1 MHGSF
6 MGSSLVVQKSG
17 LSQGV
22 FEDDLEREVL
32 TETPSTSELDIEID
46 CPRCSGIMELHCI
59 FDELAYFC
67 ENCSFELKA
76 V

>member
-6 MGSSLVVQKSG
+6 MGSSLVVQESG
-17 LSQGV
+17 LQQGT
-22 FEDDLEREVL
+22 FEEDLGRDVPN
-32 TETPSTSELDIEID
+32 ETRCTSELDIEIE
-46 CPRCSGIMELHCI
+46 CPRCNGIMELHCI
-59 FDELAYFC
+59 FDGLAYFC